1 MSDERYENGFQP
13 EDEKPVDYK
22 ALFFEYL
29 MYWPWILGCV
39 IVMGIAMYA
48 YLRYQAPVYNVNA
61 TVLIKQGDQT
71 KNPSASP
78 MQAMQDLG
86 MLSMASNFDNEV
98 EILRSR
104 TLVKKVVNK
113 LNLYINY
120 KEAQTFRYPTD
131 LYKTSP
137 VQVWTT
143 PEEADRLFGPVTL
156 EMTCTP
162 DGKVDVEA
170 SYYPDRD
177 ADEVT
182 LHKHFDQLPGV
193 LTTPVGVFTLS
204 ANSDSI
210 LAKID
215 QTRTIT
221 ATVVSPT
228 AVATSYTA
236 SLSSEPTSKT
246 TTIVALNLQNSNP
259 RRGIDFINML
269 VALYNEDANNDK
281 NEVAAKTAQFIDDR
295 IGIINQE
302 LGTTESQLASF
313 KQQAGLT
320 DLSSDAQLAL
330 KENSAYQ
337 QKQAENATQI
347 RLITFLKSY
356 INDPKN
362 EMEVIPANVGLADQG
377 LSDLIIK
384 YNDLLIERKRL
395 LRTSN
400 ESNPAVVQL
409 DAGIRAT
416 RANVQTT
423 VDNVEKGLLI
433 TQSDLD
439 REGKKYATRI
449 SNAPTQEKELMS
461 ITRQQEIKASL
472 YLLLLQKR
480 EENAITLA
488 STATNGRIIEE
499 AMAGSTPVSPNKK
512 MFYLIALVLGI
523 GIPVGVIYLRNLL
536 RFKIEGRADVEKIT
550 DVPVV
555 GDVPMVDT
563 KRNPIVV
570 HENHNNLMEEV
581 FRSVR
586 TNIQYMLQE
595 GQKVILFTSTS
606 SGEGKSFTAG
616 NLACSFAFMGKK
628 VVIVGLDIR
637 KPGLNKVFQI
647 SHKEKGI
654 TQYLADPEHTDLLSL
669 CQPSTISTNLYIL
682 PGGTVPPN
690 PTELVARKTLDQA
703 IEILKANFDFVI
715 LDTAPIGMVTDTQ
728 LIARVADLSVY
739 VCRAGYTHKSHYELI
754 NELKKDHKLPNLC
767 TLINCIDMNQRK
779 NGYYYGYGKYGK
791 YGKYGYGKK
800 YGYGYGY
807 GYGNKNDK

>member
-1 MSDERYENGFQP
+1 
-13 EDEKPVDYK
+13 
-22 ALFFEYL
+22 
-29 MYWPWILGCV
+29 
-39 IVMGIAMYA
+39 MYA
-48 YLRYQAPVYNVNA
+48 YLRYKAPVYNVNA

-71 KNPSASP
+71 KNSTASP

-113 LNLYINY
+113 LNLYISY
-120 KEAQTFRYPTD
+120 KEKQTFRYPAD

-162 DGKVDVEA
+162 EGKTDIKA
-170 SYYPDRD
+170 SYYPAPG
-177 ADEVT
+177 ADEIS
-182 LHKHFDQLPGV
+182 LHKHFDELPGV
-193 LTTPVGVFTLS
+193 LTTPVGVFTIS
-204 ANSDSI
+204 ANNDST
-210 LAKID
+210 LAQINE
-215 QTRTIT
+215 TRVIT

-228 AVATSYTA
+228 AIAGNYTNN
-236 SLSSEPTSKT
+236 LTSEPTSKT
-246 TTIVALNLQNSNP
+246 TTIAALSLNENNP
-259 RRGIDFINML
+259 TRGIDFINML

-281 NEVAAKTAQFIDDR
+281 NEVAAKTAQFIDER

-302 LGTTESQLASF
+302 LGTTESQLANF

-320 DLSSDAQLAL
+320 DLSSDAKLAL
-330 KENSAYQ
+330 QENSAYQ
-337 QKQAENATQI
+337 QKQAENATQL
-347 RLITFLKSY
+347 RLVAFLRSY

-362 EMEVIPANVGLADQG
+362 EMEVIPANVGLADEG
-377 LSDLIIK
+377 LSSLIVK

-439 REGKKYATRI
+439 REGKKYAARI

-499 AMAGSTPVSPNKK
+499 AMAGSAPISPNKK

-536 RFKIEGRADVEKIT
+536 RFKIESRADVEKIT
-550 DVPVV
+550 NVPIV

-563 KRNPIVV
+563 KGNPIVV
-570 HENHNNLMEEV
+570 RENRNDLMEEV

-595 GQKVILFTSTS
+595 DQKVVLFTSTT

-637 KPGLNKVFQI
+637 KPGLNKVFRL
-647 SHKEKGI
+647 SHKEQGI
-654 TQYLADPEHTDLLSL
+654 TQYLADPEHTDLLGL
-669 CQPSTISTNLYIL
+669 CQPSSISENLYIL
-682 PGGTVPPN
+682 PGGAVPPN
-690 PTELVARKTLDQA
+690 PTELVARKALDQA
-703 IEILKANFDFVI
+703 INILKSNFDYVL

-728 LIARVADLSVY
+728 LIARTADLSVY
-739 VCRAGYTHKSHYELI
+739 ICRADYTHKSHYELI
-754 NELKKDHKLPNLC
+754 NDLQQNKKLPNLC
-767 TLINCIDMNQRK
+767 TLINSIDMEQRR

-800 YGYGYGY
+800 YGYGYG
-807 GYGNKNDK
+807 K

>member
-61 TVLIKQGDQT
+61 TVLIKQGDQS

-120 KEAQTFRYPTD
+120 QEAQTFRYPAD

-143 PEEADRLFGPVTL
+143 PEEADRLFGPVSL

-162 DGKVDVEA
+162 DGKVDVEG
-170 SYYPDRD
+170 SYYPGRN
-177 ADEVT
+177 ADKVT

-204 ANSDSI
+204 ANSDST

-228 AVATSYTA
+228 AVASSYTA

-246 TTIVALNLQNSNP
+246 TTIVAINLQNSNP

-337 QKQAENATQI
+337 QKQAENATQL
-347 RLITFLKSY
+347 RLVAFLKSY

-362 EMEVIPANVGLADQG
+362 EMEVIPANVGLTDQG

-499 AMAGSTPVSPNKK
+499 AMAGNYPVSPNKK
-512 MFYLIALVLGI
+512 MFYLIAFVLGI

-550 DVPVV
+550 DVPIV
-555 GDVPMVDT
+555 GDVPMVET
-563 KRNPIVV
+563 KGNPIVV
-570 HENHNNLMEEV
+570 HENHNDLMEEV

-669 CQPSTISTNLYIL
+669 CQPSTISPNLYIL

-690 PTELVARKTLDQA
+690 PTELVARKTLDKA
-703 IEILKANFDFVI
+703 IEILKANFDYVI

-728 LIARVADLSVY
+728 LIARIADLSVY
-739 VCRAGYTHKSHYELI
+739 ICRAGYTHKSHYELI
-754 NELKKDHKLPNLC
+754 NEVKKDHKLPNLC
-767 TLINCIDMNQRK
+767 TLINCIDMDQRK

>member
-1 MSDERYENGFQP
+1 MTDERYENGFLP

-29 MYWPWILGCV
+29 MYWPWILGSV
-39 IVMGIAMYA
+39 VVMSIAMYA
-48 YLRYQAPVYNVNA
+48 YLRYKAPVYNVNA

-71 KNPSASP
+71 KNSTASP

-113 LNLYINY
+113 LNLYISY
-120 KEAQTFRYPTD
+120 KEKQTFRYPAD

-162 DGKVDVEA
+162 EGKTDIKA
-170 SYYPDRD
+170 SYYPAPG
-177 ADEVT
+177 ADEIS
-182 LHKHFDQLPGV
+182 LHKHFDELPGV
-193 LTTPVGVFTLS
+193 LTTPVGVFTIS
-204 ANSDSI
+204 ANNDST
-210 LAKID
+210 LAQINE
-215 QTRTIT
+215 TRVIT

-228 AVATSYTA
+228 AIAGNYTNN
-236 SLSSEPTSKT
+236 LTSEPTSKT
-246 TTIVALNLQNSNP
+246 TTIAALSLNENNP
-259 RRGIDFINML
+259 TRGIDFINML

-281 NEVAAKTAQFIDDR
+281 NEVAAKTAQFIDER

-302 LGTTESQLASF
+302 LGTTESQLANF

-320 DLSSDAQLAL
+320 DLSSDAKLAL
-330 KENSAYQ
+330 QENSAYQ
-337 QKQAENATQI
+337 QKQAENATQL
-347 RLITFLKSY
+347 RLVAFLRSY

-362 EMEVIPANVGLADQG
+362 EMEVIPANVGLADEG
-377 LSDLIIK
+377 LSSLIVK

-439 REGKKYATRI
+439 REGKKYAARI

-499 AMAGSTPVSPNKK
+499 AMAGSAPISPNKK

-536 RFKIEGRADVEKIT
+536 RFKIESRADVEKIT
-550 DVPVV
+550 NVPIV

-563 KRNPIVV
+563 KGNPIVV
-570 HENHNNLMEEV
+570 RENRNDLMEEV

-595 GQKVILFTSTS
+595 DQKVVLFTSTT

-637 KPGLNKVFQI
+637 KPGLNKVFRL
-647 SHKEKGI
+647 SHKEQGI
-654 TQYLADPEHTDLLSL
+654 TQYLADPEHTDLLGL
-669 CQPSTISTNLYIL
+669 CQPSSISENLYIL
-682 PGGTVPPN
+682 PGGAVPPN
-690 PTELVARKTLDQA
+690 PTELVARKALDQA
-703 IEILKANFDFVI
+703 INILKSNFDYVL

-728 LIARVADLSVY
+728 LIARTADLSVY
-739 VCRAGYTHKSHYELI
+739 ICRADYTHKSHYELI
-754 NELKKDHKLPNLC
+754 NDLQQNKKLPNLC
-767 TLINCIDMNQRK
+767 TLINSIDMEQRR

-800 YGYGYGY
+800 YGYGYG
-807 GYGNKNDK
+807 K

>member
-1 MSDERYENGFQP
+1 
-13 EDEKPVDYK
+13 
-22 ALFFEYL
+22 
-29 MYWPWILGCV
+29 MYWPWILGSV
-39 IVMGIAMYA
+39 VVMSIAMYA
-48 YLRYQAPVYNVNA
+48 YLRYKAPVYNVNA

-71 KNPSASP
+71 KNSTASP

-113 LNLYINY
+113 LNLYISY
-120 KEAQTFRYPTD
+120 KEKQTFRYPAD

-162 DGKVDVEA
+162 EGKTDIKA
-170 SYYPDRD
+170 SYYPAPG
-177 ADEVT
+177 ADEIS
-182 LHKHFDQLPGV
+182 LHKHFDELPGV
-193 LTTPVGVFTLS
+193 LTTPVGVFTIS
-204 ANSDSI
+204 ANNDST
-210 LAKID
+210 LAQINE
-215 QTRTIT
+215 TRVIT

-228 AVATSYTA
+228 AIAGNYTNN
-236 SLSSEPTSKT
+236 LTSEPTSKT
-246 TTIVALNLQNSNP
+246 TTIAALSLNENNP
-259 RRGIDFINML
+259 TRGIDFINML

-281 NEVAAKTAQFIDDR
+281 NEVAAKTAQFIDER

-302 LGTTESQLASF
+302 LGTTESQLANF

-320 DLSSDAQLAL
+320 DLSSDAKLAL
-330 KENSAYQ
+330 QENSAYQ
-337 QKQAENATQI
+337 QKQAENATQL
-347 RLITFLKSY
+347 RLVAFLRSY

-362 EMEVIPANVGLADQG
+362 EMEVIPANVGLADEG
-377 LSDLIIK
+377 LSSLIVK

-439 REGKKYATRI
+439 REGKKYAARI

-499 AMAGSTPVSPNKK
+499 AMAGSAPISPNKK

-536 RFKIEGRADVEKIT
+536 RFKIESRADVEKIT
-550 DVPVV
+550 NVPIV

-563 KRNPIVV
+563 KGNPIVV
-570 HENHNNLMEEV
+570 RENRNDLMEEV

-595 GQKVILFTSTS
+595 DQKVVLFTSTT

-637 KPGLNKVFQI
+637 KPGLNKVFRL
-647 SHKEKGI
+647 SHKEQGI
-654 TQYLADPEHTDLLSL
+654 TQYLADPEHTDLLGL
-669 CQPSTISTNLYIL
+669 CQPSSISENLYIL
-682 PGGTVPPN
+682 PGGAVPPN
-690 PTELVARKTLDQA
+690 PTELVARKALDQA
-703 IEILKANFDFVI
+703 INILKSNFDYVL

-728 LIARVADLSVY
+728 LIARTADLSVY
-739 VCRAGYTHKSHYELI
+739 ICRADYTHKSHYELI
-754 NELKKDHKLPNLC
+754 NDLQQNKKLPNLC
-767 TLINCIDMNQRK
+767 TLINSIDMEQRR

-800 YGYGYGY
+800 YGYGYG
-807 GYGNKNDK
+807 K